1 MITITIFLCRML
13 VNVTVNFCNKAFL
26 MESLRACLY
35 CNCTNTG
42 ATQFKLN
49 FTFISLVLPC
59 SPSVVPFDLF
69 HFQLCPK
76 FLHSNSTSHKRL
88 FGAIAEL
95 IDNAYDPDV
104 NAKQFWIDKTML
116 HEQVCL
122 TFMDNGNGMDLEK
135 MRKMLSF
142 GFSDKVAVK
151 GVVPIGI
158 YGNGFKSGAMRL
170 GRDAIVF
177 SKSKATSCIGM
188 LSQSYLEGISAEQI
202 MVPIVSF
209 KNTETN
215 FSVAEEQQASLD
227 DILRYSPFQTVA
239 ELLTE
244 VNAIRPP
251 FSQNSTGTRILIW
264 NLPSTSTGTT
274 EFDFETDRY
283 DIRLRLHT
291 TEVKSYV
298 PESELSLRA
307 YCSILYLKP
316 RTQINVRGRK
326 VNTQLITNSLAFIK
340 KDSYK
345 PCFLGNKRIPITF
358 GYSTKSRD
366 HCGIMMYH
374 KNRLIKAYK
383 RVGGQLR
390 ALVKGL
396 GVIGVIDCN
405 FLELTQNKQS
415 FSDNDKY
422 RKTINSLAIKLDEY
436 WKEIAHRR
444 MQENPNNTIPVE
456 DATKRAE
463 ISWMQCDDCLKW
475 RKQPDGISS
484 KGPEKWFCY
493 LNPDPEFRSCEA
505 EEESEDSE
513 DEQPYSKTYKQHER
527 TEKMNQE
534 GERKRLE
541 DEQKRQEKE
550 RLAALKKQNL
560 DLMRWSADLKRQLR
574 GTRKTQNKAS
584 VEGAIPS
591 TYWATGTT
599 RGKSRREGTEADTS
613 ESTPKRPRVNAL
625 QRARPHSNPLTIT
638 FSDKDNTDGGDKDDD
653 EDVIILG
660 VYTPSSEK
668 PDNDLIKTEQKEND
682 ADPLMENFA
691 ASEENGPGSGSAGL
705 PSALFTAATQTEVP
719 SGNAHGHTSEVQKLH
734 KLMQTTAQERDLLKE
749 QVAQLTDQL
758 QSMETRLQVSQATGS
773 THQPEEA
780 EEARHYRSLL
790 EEANQKIDELVKEK
804 EASMNAPKA
813 YEEERKQE
821 NDEIALQV
829 DHLYRQLDQSNR
841 ERDELRSQLARLE
854 EEKAN
859 LISQCEELKLSLQR
873 QSSHTEGDCS
883 TPHTEHNSTTQ
894 AVPQDSRGS
903 EAAGSASSSGASRH
917 LQCEELKLSRSTS
930 RTARNSPTQAV
941 PQEARGTGAFGTAS
955 IPGASRSLVQ
965 LRQNVGHLLSYFV
978 PALDL
983 DQVNYECDV
992 IDEILVQ
999 VLSDE
1004 ESIVSGLRSEAKK
1017 Q

>member
-1 MITITIFLCRML
+1 MAEQADR
-13 VNVTVNFCNKAFL
+13 
-26 MESLRACLY
+26 
-35 CNCTNTG
+35 G
-42 ATQFKLN
+42 
-49 FTFISLVLPC
+49 
-59 SPSVVPFDLF
+59 VPLST
-69 HFQLCPK
+69 LCPK
-76 FLHSNSTSHKRL
+76 FLHSNSTSHKWP

-177 SKSKATSCIGM
+177 SKSKTTSCIGM

-251 FSQNSTGTRILIW
+251 FSQKSTGTRILIW

-316 RTQINVRGRK
+316 RTQINVRGQK
-326 VNTQLITNSLAFIK
+326 VNTQLITKSLAFIK

-345 PCFLGNKRIPITF
+345 PSFLGNKKPIPITF
-358 GYSTKSRD
+358 GYSTKSKD

-405 FLELTQNKQS
+405 FLEPTHNKQS

-422 RKTINSLAIKLDEY
+422 RKTINSLTIKLDEY

-444 MQENPNNTIPVE
+444 RQENPNNTIPVE
-456 DATKRAE
+456 DATKQAE
-463 ISWMQCDDCLKW
+463 QKWVQCDDCLKW

-484 KGPEKWFCY
+484 KLPEKWFCY

-505 EEESEDSE
+505 EEEREDSE

-534 GERKRLE
+534 RERKMLE

-550 RLAALKKQNL
+550 QSAALKKL
-560 DLMRWSADLKRQLR
+560 HSDLMRQSGNLKRKLR
-574 GTRKTQNKAS
+574 RTQRAQNKAS
-584 VEGAIPS
+584 VEGAVPS
-591 TYWATGTT
+591 TYWATGST

-613 ESTPKRPRVNAL
+613 ESTPKRPRVNEL
-625 QRARPHSNPLTIT
+625 QIARPHSNPFTIT
-638 FSDKDNTDGGDKDDD
+638 FGEEDNTGGGDKDDD

-660 VYTPSSEK
+660 VNTPSSEK

-705 PSALFTAATQTEVP
+705 PPALFTAATQTEVPKIKDEEEEEQRRNEKRGTVETMP
-719 SGNAHGHTSEVQKLH
+719 SGNAHGHTSEVQKLRE
-734 KLMQTTAQERDLLKE
+734 LMQTTAQERDLLKE

-780 EEARHYRSLL
+780 EEAQHYRSLL

-930 RTARNSPTQAV
+930 HTARYPQTQAV
-941 PQEARGTGAFGTAS
+941 PQDARGTGGSRTPS

-1004 ESIVSGLRSEAKK
+1004 ETLAKIGK
-1017 Q
+1017 VFL